1 LVSQHSINYKNKN
14 MKGKVISYITR
25 RNLFKLGATAVG
37 TGFVTSQL
45 GIGASQSTAAT
56 TQNFTPDN
64 AFDEL
69 IQGNK
74 RFASQKTK
82 AANRG
87 VFRLR
92 EVAQGQKPFAAILG
106 CADSRVP
113 SEIIF
118 EQGLGDLFVV
128 RVAGNIATPE
138 EIGSLEYG
146 TLVLGAKVLL
156 VLGHERCGA
165 VKAAID
171 NKPVP
176 GKIGAILE
184 QIQPAVAS
192 TSKQSPDQL
201 KDATI
206 ANVKNQIAILK
217 SSSVIA
223 DLIKSNKLKIVGGF
237 YDLDTGL
244 MTQVA

>member
-1 LVSQHSINYKNKN
+1 
-14 MKGKVISYITR
+14 MKGKIVSYLTR
-25 RNLFKLGATAVG
+25 RNLFKLGASAIG

-45 GIGASQSTAAT
+45 GIGSSPSTAAT
-56 TQNFTPDN
+56 SQNLTPDS
-64 AFDEL
+64 AFNEL
-69 IQGNK
+69 LQGNR
-74 RFASQKTK
+74 RFASQKTQG
-82 AANRG
+82 ANRG

-92 EVAQGQKPFAAILG
+92 EVAQGQKPFAAVLG

-113 SEIIF
+113 AEIIF
-118 EQGLGDLFVV
+118 DQGLGDLFVV
-128 RVAGNIATPE
+128 RVAGNVATPE

-176 GKIGAILE
+176 GKIGTILDH
-184 QIQPAVAS
+184 IQPAVAS
-192 TSKQSPDQL
+192 TAQQSPNRL
-201 KDATI
+201 RDATI
-206 ANVKNQIAILK
+206 ANVKNQIDILK
-217 SSSVIA
+217 GSSVIT
-223 DLIKSNKLKIVGGF
+223 DLIKSKKLKIVGGY

-244 MTQVA
+244 MTQIV

>member
-1 LVSQHSINYKNKN
+1 
-14 MKGKVISYITR
+14 MKGKIISYITR

-45 GIGASQSTAAT
+45 GIGGSQSTAAT
-56 TQNFTPDN
+56 SQNLTPDG
-64 AFDEL
+64 AFNEL
-69 IQGNK
+69 LQGNK

-92 EVAQGQKPFAAILG
+92 EVAQGQQPFAAILG

-113 SEIIF
+113 AEIIF
-118 EQGLGDLFVV
+118 DQGLGDLFVV
-128 RVAGNIATPE
+128 RVAGNVATPE
-138 EIGSLEYG
+138 EIGSLEFG
-146 TLVLGAKVLL
+146 TLVLGAKVLM

-171 NKPVP
+171 DKPVP
-176 GKIGAILE
+176 GKIGAILD
-184 QIQPAVAS
+184 QIKPAVIT
-192 TSKQSPDQL
+192 TSKNSPDRL
-201 KDATI
+201 KEATI
-206 ANVKNQIAILK
+206 ANIKMQIATLK
-217 SSSVIA
+217 SSPVIA
-223 DLIKSNKLKIVGGF
+223 DLINAKKLKIVGGF

-244 MTQVA
+244 ITRVA